1 LEARK
6 ESKLS
11 WIRSPRL
18 QATFSSS
25 FSASGIGL
33 HTGKIARVT
42 IYPAPADTG
51 RVVRRKSTGAPV
63 DVPAIWTHAGP
74 QYMCTGVQ
82 GSSGTPVY
90 TVEHLLASLSVFG
103 IDNAIIEIDGDEL
116 PIFDGSAIPWCH
128 AILKAGVEE
137 QNAPRAHIRVIEPVE
152 VQEPP
157 ASWLKIE
164 PANEFSVS
172 VRSDPPGFGVLTWDG
187 EPTPWNFLCD
197 IAPSRSHGPVIGF
210 PAKLYYMITNQPRLR
225 GVSHRTIGL
234 TFRGR
239 YLGGMRVP
247 DEPVRHRVLDL
258 MGDLALTGAPLL
270 GRVTGNRPRHALNY
284 RLVRALMERPN
295 AWERVFLD

>member
-1 LEARK
+1 MAANK
-6 ESKLS
+6 FS

-18 QATFSSS
+18 QATLAAQFSV
-25 FSASGIGL
+25 SGIGL
-33 HTGKIARVT
+33 HTGKTARVT
-42 IYPAPADTG
+42 VHPAAPDGG
-51 RVVRRKSTGAPV
+51 RVVRHHGKGTAL
-63 DVPAIWTHAGP
+63 DIPAVWTHSSP
-74 QYMCTGVQ
+74 QYMCTGVRAA
-82 GSSGTPVY
+82 SGAVVH

-103 IDNAIIEIDGDEL
+103 IDNALIEIDGDEF
-116 PIFDGSAIPWCH
+116 PIFDGSALPWCH

-137 QNAPRAHIRVIEPVE
+137 QNAPRAHIRIIKPVE
-152 VQEPP
+152 VREPSG
-157 ASWLKIE
+157 SWLRIE

-197 IAPSRSHGPVIGF
+197 IAPSRSHGPIVGF

-258 MGDLALTGAPLL
+258 VGDLALTGAPLL

-284 RLVRALMERPN
+284 QLVRALMEQPD
-295 AWERVFLD
+295 AWQRVLLEHD